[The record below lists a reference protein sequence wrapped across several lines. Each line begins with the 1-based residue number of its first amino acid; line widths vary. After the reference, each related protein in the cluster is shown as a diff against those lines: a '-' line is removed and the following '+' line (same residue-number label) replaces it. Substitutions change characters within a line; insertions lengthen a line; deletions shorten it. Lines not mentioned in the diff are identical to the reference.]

1 MAALLAFAAVLWI
14 SLSSQGGGAQ
24 VVHQGPPL
32 SSTGLLSGFAREQGL
47 APKSPTDASELP
59 AQGAALPSSEV
70 RRRQA
75 AGTDV
80 KVNQD
85 FSLRP
90 QNETSIAVNPWSP
103 NMLVAGANDYRL
115 GAPIGAAFYT
125 SFDGGYTWSDG
136 IPPYPLLA
144 ATRGP
149 GSEVEFL
156 EPPFGTGDPVLG
168 FGRAR
173 AASAGLAPNT
183 PVVYYAYL
191 GVSASFCEHGIFV
204 SRSTNGL
211 LWARP
216 VVPPLM
222 PPDGLFTPIYW
233 SDAGNC
239 DVFNDKPWLAVDTS
253 GGPHDGRVYVTW
265 SRFVF
270 EAGRYRESPILMSY
284 SDDNAETW
292 ASPIEISGSSQSL
305 CPNQVEEPT
314 PEPTQPPT
322 PEPTATP
329 TQEPTQGPGEGHPVT
344 PSPTPTAL
352 GQVRFPTALPAT
364 GQARADRAGEPRCN
378 ESQFSSAVVGP
389 DGTLYVAFINQQAQG
404 EADGFRN
411 QYLLTK
417 VDPDTLAVSGPYPV
431 ANMID
436 GENDFPVN
444 AVGLPTLCNSNFRL
458 NSAGN
463 LAIDPSDPTGNTLY
477 VVFIDNRNGSSFPSS
492 TQVTQQPADSFACPR
507 GTTTDTDV
515 FIVKSTDGGVTWT
528 NPATHS
534 PGALRVNQDALGNG
548 KDQWFPFAA
557 VAPDGRLDVVFYDR
571 RADPFNRSAHVY
583 LGRSHDGGATWTEI
597 RLTEVPSNMNWA
609 FDDGLFIGDYNG
621 IAIAPDG
628 TSYPFWTDARNGIP
642 LIRQSDVMMDTVPP

>member
-1 MAALLAFAAVLWI
+1 LPVLALALVVLLAVLPE
-14 SLSSQGGGAQ
+14 GGGAQ
-24 VVHQGPPL
+24 ALHHGPPL
-32 SSTGLLSGFAREQGL
+32 SSTGLFSGFAREQGL
-47 APKSPTDASELP
+47 APKSLIDVSRLP
-59 AQGAALPSSEV
+59 AEAVVLPSRET
-70 RRRQA
+70 RRLQTA
-75 AGTDV
+75 AGV

-144 ATRGP
+144 ATRGQ
-149 GSEVEFL
+149 SDEVEFL

-173 AASAGLAPNT
+173 AAGSGLTPDT

-305 CPNQVEEPT
+305 CANQVEEPT
-314 PEPTQPPT
+314 PEPTPAPAASAT
-322 PEPTATP
+322 PEPTAASTRAP
-329 TQEPTQGPGEGHPVT
+329 TGARPVT
-344 PSPTPTAL
+344 PSPTAAAL

-364 GQARADRAGEPRCN
+364 GQALAAPAGERRCN

-389 DGTLYVAFINQQAQG
+389 DGTLYVAFINQQFQG

-411 QYLLTK
+411 QYLVTK

-444 AVGLPTLCNSNFRL
+444 AVRLPTLCNSNFRL
-458 NSAGN
+458 NTAGN
-463 LAIDPSDPTGNTLY
+463 LALDPSDPTGNTLY
-477 VVFIDNRNGSSFPSS
+477 VVFVDNRNGSSFPSS
-492 TQVTQQPADSFACPR
+492 TQVTQDPADSFACPR
-507 GTTTDTDV
+507 GSTTDTDV

-528 NPATHS
+528 NPATAGPS
-534 PGALRVNQDALGNG
+534 PLRVNQDVPGNG

-557 VAPDGRLDVVFYDR
+557 VAPDGRVDVVFYDR
-571 RADPFNRSAHVY
+571 RGDPFNRSAHVY
-583 LGRSHDGGATWTEI
+583 LARSHDGGATWTEV
-597 RLTEVPSNMNWA
+597 RVTGVSSNMNWA
-609 FDDGLFIGDYNG
+609 FEDGLFMGDYNG
-621 IAIAPDG
+621 MTIGPDG
-628 TSYPFWTDARNGIP
+628 TSYPFWTDARAGTP
-642 LIRQSDVMMDTVPP
+642 LLRQSDVMMDAVPP